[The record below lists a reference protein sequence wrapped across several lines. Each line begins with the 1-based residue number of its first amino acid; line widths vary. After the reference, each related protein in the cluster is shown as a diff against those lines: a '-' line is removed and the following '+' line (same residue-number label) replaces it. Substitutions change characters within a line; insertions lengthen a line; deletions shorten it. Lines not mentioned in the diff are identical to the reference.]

1 MSSEAYKRIRIIN
14 ARARALKVVRS
25 VTRALTVDVV
35 NDAISFLPLAA
46 AAVGSGPRTH
56 GRARSDAQA
65 SKLKDCIGRASLL
78 VNIAFMSWLSAR
90 DLTKD
95 VGLGEENT
103 NRKCHSTILTLQLAS
118 LLTQMSPGR
127 RSRANLTE
135 GNCGFQRRRRRR
147 SRFDHLCNGC
157 VSPSA
162 RSPARS
168 VGRSVTAPPSLDAN
182 YKAGWI
188 SSPPVHSHTERQNEF
203 AGEYVI

>member
-90 DLTKD
+90 DLTKGPSAD
-95 VGLGEENT
+95 QPCPVSWSFCRNI
-103 NRKCHSTILTLQLAS
+103 STE
-118 LLTQMSPGR
+118 
-127 RSRANLTE
+127 SRAAQAFLS
-135 GNCGFQRRRRRR
+135 F
-147 SRFDHLCNGC
+147 
-157 VSPSA
+157 V
-162 RSPARS
+162 
-168 VGRSVTAPPSLDAN
+168 
-182 YKAGWI
+182 
-188 SSPPVHSHTERQNEF
+188 
-203 AGEYVI
+203 